1 MKMSPGDVPA
11 LLGAYVDQEVAP
23 KASGL
28 QKFGAYAGVFVV
40 QNRAAH
46 LLQDPKIKKLLAS
59 SGALDEAGLL
69 DVDYLHN
76 MAKFAMNKAGGTVT
90 VAGLILDGNDVESLY
105 KLAQSF
111 AR

>member
-11 LLGAYVDQEVAP
+11 LIGAYVDQEVAP

-46 LLQDPKIKKLLAS
+46 LLQDPKIKTMLAS

-76 MAKFAMNKAGGTVT
+76 MAKFAMSKAGTVT
-90 VAGLILDGNDVESLY
+90 VAGLILDTGDVEALY
-105 KLAQSF
+105 KLAQNF